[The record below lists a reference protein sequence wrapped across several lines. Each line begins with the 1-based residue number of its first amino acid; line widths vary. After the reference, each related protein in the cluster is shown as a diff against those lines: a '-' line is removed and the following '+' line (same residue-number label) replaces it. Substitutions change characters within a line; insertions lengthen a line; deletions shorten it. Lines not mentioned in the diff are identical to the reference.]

1 MNEYKFTAMK
11 LKFTLIS
18 LFVAMMMAM
27 VSCGSSTSSD
37 ELTQLTEISKKSLPV
52 KVDDLTV
59 WKDMLVEDGSVVY
72 IYDVNDS
79 TGTVVAS
86 MPAKRDN
93 ILFQIGESLGDRD
106 FLQFVQLVVKDGKAL
121 RYRYTDTQN
130 GMKSEIIVTNEE
142 LAQLLAS
149 HQR

>member
-1 MNEYKFTAMK
+1 MK

-121 RYRYTDTQN
+121 RYHYTDTQN

-149 HQR
+149 HHR